1 MIKGVAQ
8 RAAFGR
14 ALVELGA
21 QYPKMVV
28 LDPDVCAST
37 RTSLFR
43 DAYPERFYPM
53 GIAEANAVCA
63 AAGMA
68 SCGLVPW
75 VSAFAVFLATRAA
88 DQVRVSVAH
97 ARLPVKLNGAYG
109 GLPSGRGGATHSA
122 IEDLAAMRAMPNM
135 TVLTPA
141 DAAEARAMAAL
152 AMEISGPVYLR
163 TMRCELPDLFG
174 DDWRPELGRAV
185 ELAPGDDVAILSE
198 GMMSARA
205 LEAAEILRREG
216 IAARVL
222 HFGTIKP
229 LDAEAVAKA
238 ARECGALVSVENHSM
253 IGGLGSAVC
262 EAVVESSPAVVVRLG
277 FPDCFMESG
286 DDERIFSSYGLDPA
300 GIAAGAREAL
310 RREALRLNASRGGTR
325 RAI

>member
-1 MIKGVAQ
+1 MSAGVAQ

-14 ALVELGA
+14 ALVELA
-21 QYPKMVV
+21 ERYPKMVV
-28 LDPDVCAST
+28 LDPDVCPST
-37 RTSLFR
+37 QTSLFR
-43 DAYPERFYPM
+43 AAYPDRFYPM
-53 GIAEANAVCA
+53 GIAEANAVCV
-63 AAGMA
+63 AAGLA
-68 SCGLVPW
+68 SCGFVPW

-97 ARLPVKLNGAYG
+97 ARQPVKLNGAYG

-122 IEDLAAMRAMPNM
+122 VEDIAVMRTMPNM
-135 TVLTPA
+135 IVLTPA
-141 DAAEARAMAAL
+141 DAAEAGAMVEL
-152 AMEISGPVYLR
+152 AMETSAPVYLR

-174 DDWRPELGRAV
+174 VGWRPDIGRAV

-205 LEAAEILRREG
+205 LEAAAILRRDG

-229 LDAEAVAKA
+229 FDAEAVAKA
-238 ARECGALVSVENHSM
+238 ARECGALVSVENHSR

-262 EAVVESSPAVVVRLG
+262 EAAAESDPAVVVRLG
-277 FPDCFMESG
+277 FPDCFLESG
-286 DDERIFSSYGLDPA
+286 DDERIFSRYGLDPA

-310 RREALRLNASRGGTR
+310 RRNGSDVSIR
-325 RAI
+325 RAT